1 MKTTHSLTH
10 SLRKLTFILIS
21 FFIIINANGQVPDC
35 RNVKIKG
42 PLLVCD
48 TGTTTHH
55 YHVFLPLTVIQYSWK
70 VSPTNA
76 GVTSTPQINQTDIV
90 WNSNAVALHA
100 ILLYSYVLE
109 LTPGGPTIS
118 GTDTLFPQTC
128 CTVPSGAHSIQDLDD
143 EFVSGTTSTEKIFN
157 SFNIIDPITNVGNCT
172 FNNTTKQVFVNNGTY
187 FIEGQLNLNTTQMVF
202 TGTTL
207 IMGSGAVIYT
217 PFGSN
222 LTSNSKGDFVA
233 TDCHFKGTSCG
244 MWQGIVPTT
253 DTKLYFSGVTIE
265 DAEYAINWTG
275 CWLALICDN
284 TTFNNNYISIFSHPK
299 ISNQNSFQNLGNPA
313 IAGGNTRFKNC
324 FFDSNSPMVLPTF
337 NGQRGIPI
345 YQKPFAAMYYND
357 LAQNSSGSLKSI
369 PFDENQNPAAICT
382 IKNMPY
388 GIYGVNSQIDVFN
401 CRFINIQAPVG
412 SSLGKI
418 PNTAAIYSTVKTG
431 SAPNQLNVGD
441 DDIPGVSN
449 LHNEFTDCYFGVRS
463 QGNVNSKILYNIFTH
478 DINVTNQTP
487 SGRAIMLRDA
497 NNATIKVNHNNIID
511 HKIVSIPGSFNST
524 GIFISNSGQFNQNLE
539 ILSNSIDN
547 NRIGIYL
554 SNIKGNNLTTPDF
567 HVAYNLINS
576 TIPENQL
583 IGTHFGMFLSKI
595 DKALIEANTISRSQP
610 LSTSPN
616 FQTKMYGMNNVSC
629 TNSIIAAN
637 YFHQYG
643 TSMRYVG
650 ASGGTE
656 LHCNTMDNCI
666 QGISLANASMSDQ
679 GSASD
684 PWDNTWDGFP
694 TPTNT
699 TYNRVDGIAT
709 QFEWYNRGTSN
720 LNGGSSNNYSPEP
733 VFQALVHPNPLP
745 GYIGTSCQSGGN
757 SNSSFQHLLDIVTN
771 NINYP
776 NYPDEE
782 RYNDE
787 EYAYQTLI
795 QDSALMASENAFMQF
810 IQDHSNSNHEY
821 FHWVDDY
828 VDNGNLQ
835 DAINLLNLLI
845 DSNAIE
851 HNKHFTKEI
860 ALRLLMDPEAEVS
873 ESEIEELEIIAWTSA
888 WEGGNGVFT
897 ARHILDEEVFD
908 VERNLR
914 IGRHSEKSVTDLSI
928 SIYPN
933 PVKGKAFIYF
943 NFEIGSKIKLI
954 VNDFIGRPVLI
965 TNLQDN
971 IVDVCNL
978 KQGIYSFNFFM
989 NGNFHSSTKVAI
1001 VK

>member
-1 MKTTHSLTH
+1 M
-10 SLRKLTFILIS
+10 
-21 FFIIINANGQVPDC
+21 
-35 RNVKIKG
+35 
-42 PLLVCD
+42 
-48 TGTTTHH
+48 
-55 YHVFLPLTVIQYSWK
+55 
-70 VSPTNA
+70 
-76 GVTSTPQINQTDIV
+76 
-90 WNSNAVALHA
+90 
-100 ILLYSYVLE
+100 E

-143 EFVSGTTSTEKIFN
+143 EVVSGTTSTEKIFN

-202 TGTTL
+202 SGTTL

-222 LTSNSKGDFVA
+222 LPSNSKGDFVA
-233 TDCHFKGTSCG
+233 IDCHFKGTSCG
-244 MWQGIVPTT
+244 MWQGIVANT
-253 DTKLYFSGVTIE
+253 DTKLYFFGVTID
-265 DAEYAINWTG
+265 DAEYAISWSG

-284 TTFNNNYISIFSHPK
+284 TTFNNNYISIYSYPK

-324 FFDSNSPMVLPTF
+324 LFDSNSPMVLPTF
-337 NGQRGIPI
+337 NGQRGIPL

-369 PFDENQNPAAICT
+369 PFDEDPAAFCT
-382 IKNMPY
+382 IKNVPY
-388 GIYGVNSQIDVFN
+388 GIYGVNSRIDVFN

-418 PNTAAIYSTVKTG
+418 PNTAAIFSVVKTG
-431 SAPNQLNVGD
+431 IASKQLNVGD
-441 DDIPGVSN
+441 NDVFNVSN

-463 QGNVNSKILYNIFTH
+463 QGNVNSNILYNAFTH
-478 DINVTNQTP
+478 NDLGSNTKP

-554 SNIKGNNLTTPDF
+554 SNISGINLSTPDF
-567 HVAYNLINS
+567 RIAFNIINS

-583 IGTHFGMFLSKI
+583 IGTHFGMFLSNINKAYI
-595 DKALIEANTISRSQP
+595 DANWITRSIP

-616 FQTKMYGMNNVSC
+616 FQTKMYGMNNVHC
-629 TNSIIAAN
+629 TNSFIGGN
-637 YFHQYG
+637 YFHHYG

-650 ASGGTE
+650 SSGGTE

-679 GSASD
+679 GGVSD

-699 TYNRVDGIAT
+699 TYNRVDGMAVP
-709 QFEWYNRGTSN
+709 FVWYNRGPSN
-720 LNGGSSNNYSPEP
+720 TAGGISNNYSPEP
-733 VFQALVHPNPLP
+733 VDPIRITAQPLP
-745 GYIGTSCQSGGN
+745 NFNGTSCQSGG
-757 SNSSFQHLLDIVTN
+757 SNNETLMHLLDIVTN
-771 NINYP
+771 NITYP
-776 NYPDEE
+776 NFPEEE

-810 IQDHSNSNHEY
+810 IQDHNNSNHEY

-828 VDNGNLQ
+828 VDQGNLQ
-835 DAINLLNLLI
+835 DAINLLKLLI

-860 ALRLLMDPEAEVS
+860 ALRLMIDPEAEVS
-873 ESEIEELEIIAWTSA
+873 ESEVEELEIIAWTSA

-914 IGRHSEKSVTDLSI
+914 IGHWLTNANTNLSI

-933 PVKGKAFIYF
+933 PVKGKAIVYH
-943 NFEIGSKIKLI
+943 NFEDGSKIKLI
-954 VNDFIGRPVLI
+954 VSDFIGRSVLE
-965 TNLQDN
+965 TYLKDN
-971 IVDVCNL
+971 TVDVSEL
-978 KQGIYSFNFFM
+978 KQGIYIFSFFV
-989 NGNFHSSTKVAI
+989 NGMYSSTAKI
-1001 VK
+1001 NISK